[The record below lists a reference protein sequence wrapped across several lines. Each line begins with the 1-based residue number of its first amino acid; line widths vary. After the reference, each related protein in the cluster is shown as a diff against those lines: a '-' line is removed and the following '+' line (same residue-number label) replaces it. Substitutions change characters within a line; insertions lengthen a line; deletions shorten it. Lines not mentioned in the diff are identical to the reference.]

1 MTASYVTRAGP
12 GGGTPQLHHKHTR
25 YTDSMQR
32 HKKREC
38 VYDGAELGSTGLL
51 RVKEITDKE
60 RSMHRETYANLSN
73 FINANE
79 NFAPEAFTS
88 LDMSMDRELLAA

>member
-1 MTASYVTRAGP
+1 MSQEQDRGAVPRTSTISTLHLWALLGENLASCSVFMMG
-12 GGGTPQLHHKHTR
+12 
-25 YTDSMQR
+25 
-32 HKKREC
+32 
-38 VYDGAELGSTGLL
+38 VNLGSTGLL

-60 RSMHRETYANLSN
+60 RSTHRETYVTLSN

>member
-1 MTASYVTRAGP
+1 MSQEQDPSAILGSSTISTHAG
-12 GGGTPQLHHKHTR
+12 
-25 YTDSMQR
+25 YADSILR
-32 HKKREC
+32 HKKRQVC

-51 RVKEITDKE
+51 RMKEITDKE
-60 RSMHRETYANLSN
+60 RSMHRETYVILSKT
-73 FINANE
+73 INAND

>member
-1 MTASYVTRAGP
+1 MSQEQDPSAILGSSTINTHAG
-12 GGGTPQLHHKHTR
+12 
-25 YTDSMQR
+25 YADSILR
-32 HKKREC
+32 HKKRRVC

-60 RSMHRETYANLSN
+60 RSTHKETYVTLSKT
-73 FINANE
+73 INANE